1 MSDWSPKSLWDRLR
15 RTIEDAMD
23 EDADVD
29 DASIAF
35 HLLFIAPLFIGL
47 VALLWR

>member
-23 EDADVD
+23 EEADVD
-29 DASIAF
+29 DTSILF
-35 HLLFIAPLFIGL
+35 HLLFVAPLFIGL
-47 VALLWR
+47 IAVFRR